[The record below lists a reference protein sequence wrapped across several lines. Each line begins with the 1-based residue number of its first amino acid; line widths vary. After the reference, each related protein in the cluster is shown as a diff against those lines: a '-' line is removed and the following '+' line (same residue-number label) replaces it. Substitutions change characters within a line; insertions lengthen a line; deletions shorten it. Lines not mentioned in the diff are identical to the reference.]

1 MKKIFIAINFAT
13 ILALTACGSHQAK
26 NYQDSTNT
34 VPPAAD
40 STVKPADTP
49 AQGKPDTTTK
59 LDTVKP
65 L

>member
-1 MKKIFIAINFAT
+1 MKKIFVGVSFAI
-13 ILALTACGSHQAK
+13 ILLLTACGSHRAQ

-34 VPPAAD
+34 VPPAID

-49 AQGKPDTTTK
+49 AQGKPDSTKK